1 VLWMAKRNSATK
13 SSVGPSKW
21 RPWGDHL
28 VMNPVSIP
36 RLNDLLA
43 SPEAIACLAPDQIP
57 AVLAELSAVQSALAA
72 RLLVA
77 AAGGNGAGTSPEP
90 DRMLSLDEASS
101 ILHQPINWI
110 KRRKS
115 LPFT

>member
-1 VLWMAKRNSATK
+1 
-13 SSVGPSKW
+13 
-21 RPWGDHL
+21 
-28 VMNPVSIP
+28 MNPVSIP

-110 KRRKS
+110 KRHKS
-115 LPFT
+115 LPFIRRPSRNSWLVSEKDLNKWIASRRKS